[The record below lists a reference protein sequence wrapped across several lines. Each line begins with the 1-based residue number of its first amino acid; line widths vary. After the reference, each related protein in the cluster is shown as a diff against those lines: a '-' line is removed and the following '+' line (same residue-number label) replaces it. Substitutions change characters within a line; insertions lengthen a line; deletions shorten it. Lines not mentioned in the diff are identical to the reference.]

1 MIKAEEEQHL
11 GNRSHDTSHIM
22 FKKLQNNII
31 EREAEMDKLPFLHKL
46 VTCRPQACP
55 RMQNREL
62 REAHPG
68 NLLRR

>member
-1 MIKAEEEQHL
+1 
-11 GNRSHDTSHIM
+11 M